1 MTAIR
6 VLIAHPH
13 DMIRESLISMIDG
26 MSEIEMVGETANG
39 PETIRLCEELKP
51 DVLLIGLSLNGLDSL
66 VTTRL
71 VYEKPDRPYIIMIDG
86 LYGEEHED
94 SARKAGVDAYFTLD
108 ASVADV
114 VNEIRTS
121 VH

>member
-1 MTAIR
+1 MPVIR

-13 DMIRESLISMIDG
+13 DMIRESLISMIAG
-26 MSEIEMVGETANG
+26 MSEMEMVGETANG
-39 PETIRLCEELKP
+39 PEAIRLCDALNP
-51 DVLLIGLSLNGLDSL
+51 DVLLIGLYLNGLDSL

-71 VYEKPDRPYIIMIDG
+71 IYEKSDRPYIIMIDG
-86 LYGEEHED
+86 LYGEEHEG

-108 ASVADV
+108 ASISDI

-121 VH
+121 VP